1 MVELPFRQWDEEV
14 LRDVEELME
23 KQNVSVMLAH
33 IERFYAYQKRKKI
46 WKWGKFHQD
55 YQTLQ

>member
-33 IERFYAYQKRKKI
+33 IERFMLTRKERR
-46 WKWGKFHQD
+46 
-55 YQTLQ
+55 LERSS